1 MVEGPDAMISK
12 HVGGRKAVLQAQLLD
27 AATAPLV
34 PAPHARA
41 AGLALTSD
49 CWVELFVEQRIQRN
63 QITVNHG

>member
-1 MVEGPDAMISK
+1 MVEAPDAMISK

-49 CWVELFVEQRIQRN
+49 CWVELFFN
-63 QITVNHG
+63 KNTKKPDHG